1 MSREAFERWYAEAQR
16 EPNVR
21 RYADGNGVYTH
32 LAMQSAWL
40 GWQAA
45 QAQVSDEV
53 LAELDKLSNRNYEL
67 RMENTELKSKLQGI
81 PVAVRFG
88 WDGEG
93 YQYMDNGSGSDWKTR
108 IPDAEL
114 LYAHPQPAQAQ
125 AVDGEAVELP
135 EIYEQYRTWP
145 EDIKRKLSLHD
156 LRRMTGWKLHCCNP
170 FQTVN
175 QQLLDDIVNLLIAA
189 RGAIKLGSDVN
200 ATNYISAA
208 IAAAQEGE

>member
-40 GWQAA
+40 GWQA
-45 QAQVSDEV
+45 
-53 LAELDKLSNRNYEL
+53 
-67 RMENTELKSKLQGI
+67 
-81 PVAVRFG
+81 
-88 WDGEG
+88 
-93 YQYMDNGSGSDWKTR
+93 
-108 IPDAEL
+108 
-114 LYAHPQPAQAQ
+114 AQAQ

>member
-1 MSREAFERWYAEAQR
+1 MTPHDF
-16 EPNVR
+16 
-21 RYADGNGVYTH
+21 TT
-32 LAMQSAWL
+32 
-40 GWQAA
+40 A
-45 QAQVSDEV
+45 QAQAPERKCSECGNGEAD
-53 LAELDKLSNRNYEL
+53 LSLYCVRCLNNDGWHLIDLNQAGE
-67 RMENTELKSKLQGI
+67 GDA
-81 PVAVRFG
+81 VAVRFG

-208 IAAAQEGE
+208 IAAAQVQGGGE

>member
-45 QAQVSDEV
+45 QAQAPERKCSECGNGEAD
-53 LAELDKLSNRNYEL
+53 LALYC
-67 RMENTELKSKLQGI
+67 
-81 PVAVRFG
+81 VRCLNNDG
-88 WDGEG
+88 WYLTD
-93 YQYMDNGSGSDWKTR
+93 D
-108 IPDAEL
+108 
-114 LYAHPQPAQAQ
+114 AQAQ
-125 AVDGEAVELP
+125 A
-135 EIYEQYRTWP
+135 
-145 EDIKRKLSLHD
+145 
-156 LRRMTGWKLHCCNP
+156 
-170 FQTVN
+170 VN